1 MLAWPPVF
9 FFLRAVNLEMDMGG
23 GEGSLLRS
31 VSFPFSD
38 DSVSD
43 SEESASYQ
51 RLTVVD
57 KMMALSLL

>member
-31 VSFPFSD
+31 VSFPSSD
-38 DSVSD
+38 DSVSG

-57 KMMALSLL
+57 KMMAPSLL